1 MGYTEKFV
9 EFLKEVN
16 ASEKQMKRQVGKI
29 FKFKVKDDGAD
40 VTVKIFKEKEDD
52 KVLQGK
58 IYIDD
63 EMVFSMNAYT
73 TKKEGAIESVTK
85 SIMDALDFIFKKEN
99 KVSKEVSDKDA
110 KTKEIIDGMKVIGQK
125 VAEASE
131 IFDKII
137 KGYNE
142 VQKLV
147 DELK

>member
-29 FKFKVKDDGAD
+29 FKFKKDDAD

-73 TKKEGAIESVTK
+73 TEKEGAIESVTK
-85 SIMDALDFIFKKEN
+85 SIMDALNFIFKKGN

-137 KGYNE
+137 KGYKE

>member
-9 EFLKEVN
+9 GFLKEVN

-29 FKFKVKDDGAD
+29 FKFKENGAD

-63 EMVFSMNAYT
+63 EMVFSVNAYT

-99 KVSKEVSDKDA
+99 KVSKEVSNKDA

-137 KGYNE
+137 KGYKE